1 MWKVEFESH
10 QAETEAERLI
20 NDGSLSLEDR
30 RVITAWIRQVSLQG
44 PDSIRRDKR
53 WADHPLEREWK
64 GYRSSAFSNKG
75 RIIYRIEEKVVKVLI
90 ERITVEHDYRRK
102 DEKENENAAGSLCCS
117 NHHGPARK
125 SVAKKF

>member
-44 PDSIRRDKR
+44 PDSPAGTSGGQITR
-53 WADHPLEREWK
+53 WNGNGRATDLPLSPTK
-64 GYRSSAFSNKG
+64 
-75 RIIYRIEEKVVKVLI
+75 
-90 ERITVEHDYRRK
+90 
-102 DEKENENAAGSLCCS
+102 AGSFT
-117 NHHGPARK
+117 G
-125 SVAKKF
+125 